1 MQPTSSPSSSQR
13 STHQPGFLRIADF
26 MIYSGLGRSKVY
38 DLIQKGQ
45 IQTVKV
51 GRSTL
56 IPRASI
62 EQWEAGLLGATP
74 RRRGAA

>member
-1 MQPTSSPSSSQR
+1 
-13 STHQPGFLRIADF
+13 

-38 DLIQKGQ
+38 DLIQKGE

-51 GRSTL
+51 GHATL

-62 EQWEAGLLGATP
+62 EQWEAALLGAT
-74 RRRGAA
+74 RRRSGAA